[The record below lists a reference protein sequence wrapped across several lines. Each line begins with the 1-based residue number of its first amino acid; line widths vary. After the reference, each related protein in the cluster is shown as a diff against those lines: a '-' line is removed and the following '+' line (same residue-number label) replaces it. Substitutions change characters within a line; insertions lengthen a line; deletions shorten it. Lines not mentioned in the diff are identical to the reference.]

1 MKHALYEITRG
12 IPAPIVSHKSKTNGI
27 AHLVRSMKKGD
38 SALVLAKQ
46 AQSAKQAARNAGVM
60 LVWQRVGKGTTV
72 RIWHMG
78 VAKPS
83 VKPVTGVDG
92 RPFKPV
98 GTPGVKQRP
107 YTKRSPYWQSADH
120 RSRMAKAR
128 IAKANARKFK
138 TRAARKTAKA
148 PRAAGT
154 QLFLKTGA
162 DQQALE

>member
-46 AQSAKQAARNAGVM
+46 AAGAKQAARIAGIT

-78 VAKPS
+78 A
-83 VKPVTGVDG
+83 VKQPKTFVQKVTNQGPAIV
-92 RPFKPV
+92 R
-98 GTPGVKQRP
+98 TSTKQRP
-107 YTKRSPYWQSADH
+107 YTKRSPYWHSADH